1 MLTLQTRRPTSF
13 LPIYSLILA
22 GLHLWLVHLL
32 TGAGREW
39 IIFDPAAPFRFVP
52 VALAT
57 LLGLGSLALTVVA
70 AVHRWR
76 GTRTMGLIAFRVCV
90 VVALA
95 VLYAL
100 LHLAGHW
107 LGFL

>member
-13 LPIYSLILA
+13 LPVYSLILA
-22 GLHLWLVHLL
+22 GLHLWLVYLL

-39 IIFDPAAPFRFVP
+39 LIFDPAAPYRFIP
-52 VALAT
+52 IALAT
-57 LLGLGSLALTVVA
+57 LLGLGSLALSISA
-70 AVHRWR
+70 AVRRWR
-76 GTRTMGLIAFRVCV
+76 GTRTMSLIAFRLCI

-100 LHLAGHW
+100 LHCVGHW

>member
-13 LPIYSLILA
+13 LPVYSLILA
-22 GLHLWLVHLL
+22 GLHLWLVYLL

-39 IIFDPAAPFRFVP
+39 IVFDPVAPFRFIP
-52 VALAT
+52 IALAT
-57 LLGLGSLALTVVA
+57 LLGLGSLALTICAGVY
-70 AVHRWR
+70 RWR
-76 GTRTMGLIAFRVCV
+76 GTRTMGLTAFRLCV
-90 VVALA
+90 VVSLA

-100 LHLAGHW
+100 LHCAGHW